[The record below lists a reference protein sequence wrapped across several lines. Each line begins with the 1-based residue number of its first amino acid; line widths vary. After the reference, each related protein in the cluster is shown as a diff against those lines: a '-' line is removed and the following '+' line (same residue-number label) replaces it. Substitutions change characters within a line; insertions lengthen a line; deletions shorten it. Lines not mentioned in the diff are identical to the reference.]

1 MTNAEIKKLVLEA
14 KVENLVAVN
23 EFVDEI
29 LQPLNCS
36 MKIQMQLE
44 LAVEEIFV
52 NIANYAYGESTGKAF
67 ITGRI
72 LENPLRLE
80 LVFMD
85 EGTPYNPLARTD
97 PDLEQKMEDR
107 AIGGLGIYLVK
118 KNVEEITYSY
128 QEGKNVLT
136 LCKHIH

>member
-52 NIANYAYGESTGKAF
+52 NIANYAYGEGTGKAF

-85 EGTPYNPLARTD
+85 EGTPYNPLVRKD

-136 LCKHIH
+136 LCKNIH

>member
-1 MTNAEIKKLVLEA
+1 MTYAEIKKLVVEA
-14 KVENLVAVN
+14 KVENLTMVN
-23 EFVDEI
+23 EFVEEL

-36 MKIQMQLE
+36 IKVQMQLE

-52 NIANYAYGESTGKAF
+52 NIAHYAYGEKTGKAF

-72 LENPLRLE
+72 LEEPLRLE

-85 EGTPYNPLARTD
+85 EGIPYDPLARED
-97 PDLEQKMEDR
+97 PNLEQKMEDR

-118 KNVEEITYSY
+118 KNVEEIAYSH
-128 QEGKNVLT
+128 QEGKNMLT
-136 LCKHIH
+136 LCKYIQ

>member
-1 MTNAEIKKLVLEA
+1 MTYAEIKKLVVEA
-14 KVENLVAVN
+14 KVENLTMVN
-23 EFVDEI
+23 EFVEEL

-36 MKIQMQLE
+36 IKVQMQLE

-52 NIANYAYGESTGKAF
+52 NIAHYAYGEKTGKAF

-72 LENPLRLE
+72 LEEPLRLE

-85 EGTPYNPLARTD
+85 EGIPYDPLARED
-97 PDLEQKMEDR
+97 PNLEQKMEDR

-118 KNVEEITYSY
+118 KNVEEIAYSY

-136 LCKHIH
+136 LCKHIQ

>member
-1 MTNAEIKKLVLEA
+1 MTNAEIKKMVVEA
-14 KVENLVAVN
+14 KVENLASVN
-23 EFVDEI
+23 EFVEEI

-52 NIANYAYGESTGKAF
+52 NIANYAYGENTGKAF

-85 EGTPYNPLARTD
+85 EGTPYNPLERKD

-118 KNVEEITYSY
+118 KNVEEIAYSY

-136 LCKHIH
+136 LCKHIQ

>member
-1 MTNAEIKKLVLEA
+1 VTYVEIKKLVVEA
-14 KVENLVAVN
+14 KVENLTMVN
-23 EFVDEI
+23 EFVEEL

-36 MKIQMQLE
+36 IKVQMQLE

-52 NIANYAYGESTGKAF
+52 NIAHYAYGEKTGKAF

-72 LENPLRLE
+72 LEEPLRLE

-85 EGTPYNPLARTD
+85 EGIPYDPLARED
-97 PDLEQKMEDR
+97 PNLEQKMEDR

-118 KNVEEITYSY
+118 KNVEEIAYSH
-128 QEGKNVLT
+128 QEGKNMLT
-136 LCKHIH
+136 LCKYIQ

>member
-23 EFVDEI
+23 EFVNEI

-36 MKIQMQLE
+36 MRIQMQLE

-52 NIANYAYGESTGKAF
+52 NIATYAYGESTGKAF

-85 EGTPYNPLARTD
+85 EGTPYNPLARKD

-107 AIGGLGIYLVK
+107 VIGGLGIYLVK

>member
-1 MTNAEIKKLVLEA
+1 MTYVEIKKLVVEA
-14 KVENLVAVN
+14 KVENLTMVN
-23 EFVDEI
+23 EFVEEL

-36 MKIQMQLE
+36 IKVQMQLE

-52 NIANYAYGESTGKAF
+52 NIAHYAYGEKTGKAF

-72 LENPLRLE
+72 LEEPLRLE

-85 EGTPYNPLARTD
+85 EGIPYDPLARED
-97 PDLEQKMEDR
+97 PNLEQKMEDR

-118 KNVEEITYSY
+118 KNVEEIAYSH
-128 QEGKNVLT
+128 QEGKNMLT
-136 LCKHIH
+136 LCKYIQ

>member
-1 MTNAEIKKLVLEA
+1 MTNAEIKELVLEA
-14 KVENLVAVN
+14 KVENLTTVN
-23 EFVDEI
+23 EFVEEI

-85 EGTPYNPLARTD
+85 EGTPYNPLKRED
-97 PDLEQKMEDR
+97 PDLEQRMEDR

-118 KNVEEITYSY
+118 KNVEEIAYSY

-136 LCKHIH
+136 LCKHIQ

>member
-14 KVENLVAVN
+14 KVENLTIVN
-23 EFVDEI
+23 EFVEEI

-85 EGTPYNPLARTD
+85 EGTPYNPLARED

-118 KNVEEITYSY
+118 KNVEEIAYSY

-136 LCKHIH
+136 LCKHIQ

>member
-1 MTNAEIKKLVLEA
+1 MTNDEIKKLVLEA

-85 EGTPYNPLARTD
+85 EGTPYNPLARKD

-118 KNVEEITYSY
+118 KNVEEIAYSY

-136 LCKHIH
+136 LCKHIQ

>member
-1 MTNAEIKKLVLEA
+1 VTNAEIKKLVLEA

-85 EGTPYNPLARTD
+85 EGTPYNPLARKD

-107 AIGGLGIYLVK
+107 TIGGLGIYLVK
-118 KNVEEITYSY
+118 KNVEEIAYSY

-136 LCKHIH
+136 LCKHIQ

>member
-23 EFVDEI
+23 EFVNEI

-85 EGTPYNPLARTD
+85 EGTPYNPLVRKD

-118 KNVEEITYSY
+118 KNVEEIAYSY

-136 LCKHIH
+136 LCKHIQ

>member
-1 MTNAEIKKLVLEA
+1 VTYAEIKKLVVEA
-14 KVENLVAVN
+14 KVENLTMVN
-23 EFVDEI
+23 EFVEEL

-36 MKIQMQLE
+36 IKVQMQLE

-52 NIANYAYGESTGKAF
+52 NIAHYAYGEKTGKAF

-72 LENPLRLE
+72 LEEPLRLE

-85 EGTPYNPLARTD
+85 EGIPYDPLARED
-97 PDLEQKMEDR
+97 PNLEQKMEDR

-118 KNVEEITYSY
+118 KNVEEIAYSH
-128 QEGKNVLT
+128 QEGKNMLT
-136 LCKHIH
+136 LCKYIQ

>member
-85 EGTPYNPLARTD
+85 EGTPYNPLARKD

-136 LCKHIH
+136 LCKHIQ